1 MKEPKWLDIRIIY
14 MLHAESLAEHGGG
27 TGLRDKGL
35 LESALSRPLH
45 KWNYAPKTDLAE
57 LAAAYGFGLLR
68 NHPFVDGNKRIAF
81 IAAET
86 FLQLNGYSLTSKPLA
101 EIGVML
107 DVAAGQMSEP
117 EFAQWIRGNVKGR
130 R

>member
-1 MKEPKWLDIRIIY
+1 
-14 MLHAESLAEHGGG
+14 
-27 TGLRDKGL
+27 
-35 LESALSRPLH
+35 
-45 KWNYAPKTDLAE
+45 LAE